1 MKVAIKH
8 NLSLLISRSP
18 HPAVHMSYFLFLLF
32 GRFNDTLFMLAIPTI
47 TSIAMLAI
55 ETFDENK
62 LKNLFSFPITK
73 KEFAQAKFLTLLIV
87 YVGTIVIALIIYTTY
102 VMLGFIDNIDFL
114 RLIIELLITFPLS
127 ILFGGIIIY
136 FSGVIPIVLVFII
149 NIVIVAM
156 NIKLQIGQKM
166 TLNSLTLMIWLVLS
180 IISCVV
186 IRKSIFSKY
195 SKMEV

>member
-1 MKVAIKH
+1 
-8 NLSLLISRSP
+8 
-18 HPAVHMSYFLFLLF
+18 
-32 GRFNDTLFMLAIPTI
+32 
-47 TSIAMLAI
+47 
-55 ETFDENK
+55 
-62 LKNLFSFPITK
+62 
-73 KEFAQAKFLTLLIV
+73 
-87 YVGTIVIALIIYTTY
+87 
-102 VMLGFIDNIDFL
+102 MLGFIDNIDFL